1 MFSGS
6 VLLCSCCNL
15 VLKELSFEQRV
26 NSKELAF
33 TWLSRCCYGREAR
46 QRKKKPPSL
55 RLSLIPIFILSI
67 YIPPPLLPRSLALPE
82 SLAGWKSKWLM
93 RAHSSCSLSPL
104 HFSNKIHSLSPLLSE
119 TSPSLFF
126 CPQFGFWFL
135 FFAVCL
141 LFFSSE
147 IQISR
152 FKDGEG
158 GGPQWKNNRNRN
170 RKAVCRMSKFSNN
183 LALISGQLSG
193 VFLVSLCLSE
203 ISTSD
208 LCTKI
213 TRPV

>member
-67 YIPPPLLPRSLALPE
+67 YIPPPPLLPRSLALPE

-93 RAHSSCSLSPL
+93 RAHSPCSLSPL

-119 TSPSLFF
+119 TFPSLFF

-141 LFFSSE
+141 HPFFFVP
-147 IQISR
+147 QR
-152 FKDGEG
+152 FKFQDLKMGREG
-158 GGPQWKNNRNRN
+158 GCSGKTTETGIGRWC
-170 RKAVCRMSKFSNN
+170 AGWVSS
-183 LALISGQLSG
+183 LIILLWYLDSCQVFFLS
-193 VFLVSLCLSE
+193 LSVSL
-203 ISTSD
+203 
-208 LCTKI
+208 KYQ
-213 TRPV
+213 PVIYAPK

>member
-1 MFSGS
+1 MAFYTLYAIYCIWWYEIIPSHLLLFSHFFFDS
-6 VLLCSCCNL
+6 HSLALCLCCNL
-15 VLKELSFEQRV
+15 VLKELSFQQRV

-126 CPQFGFWFL
+126 CPQFSFWFL
-135 FFAVCL
+135 FFAVHLHPFFL
-141 LFFSSE
+141 L
-147 IQISR
+147 QR
-152 FKDGEG
+152 FK
-158 GGPQWKNNRNRN
+158 
-170 RKAVCRMSKFSNN
+170 F
-183 LALISGQLSG
+183 
-193 VFLVSLCLSE
+193 
-203 ISTSD
+203 
-208 LCTKI
+208 
-213 TRPV
+213 